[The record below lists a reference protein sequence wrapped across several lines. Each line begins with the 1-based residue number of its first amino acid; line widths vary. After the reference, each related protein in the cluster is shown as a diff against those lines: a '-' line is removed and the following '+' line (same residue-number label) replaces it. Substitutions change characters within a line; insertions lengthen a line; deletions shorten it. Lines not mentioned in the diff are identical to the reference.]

1 MKALRFCSFLLAL
14 LLFFPAF
21 VSAEA
26 DRLPGDLNGDGARD
40 AVDYLLLKA
49 GILARKKEIPGG
61 DLNGDGNVTAAD
73 YLLLKAHIL
82 GTFDLS
88 LKVRIPS
95 FDKTVFPALNGNTE
109 QSFFT
114 DLRSSELTEEKKEA
128 LSSLQTL
135 LTQTD
140 FGFVCYDFET
150 GHTISYRA
158 GVPFPTASVAKL
170 PYAKYLCTL
179 ADSGKLDFSE
189 TLVLQKSH
197 ITGGAGSLQ
206 YEPVGSAWSV
216 GELLR
221 KLIVESDN
229 TAYKLL
235 LSRFGLTGYRS
246 ALRSLGSTYSPSGN
260 GFGSF
265 SAGQIAALLYDV
277 ACYRGKNAS
286 FLRELGCHTDYRMQ
300 IPYALPGKT
309 VLHKYGALGEN
320 NPAYHDVAVVYG
332 SHPYLLVILT
342 GTDITSPDRDDPF
355 REIARLCDLLF
366 G

>member
-1 MKALRFCSFLLAL
+1 MKPLRFCSFLLAL

-21 VSAEA
+21 VSAQAEQ
-26 DRLPGDLNGDGARD
+26 LPGDLNGDGAHD
-40 AVDYLLLKA
+40 AV
-49 GILARKKEIPGG
+49 
-61 DLNGDGNVTAAD
+61 D

-82 GTFDLS
+82 GTYDLS
-88 LKVRIPS
+88 LKIRVPS
-95 FDKTVFPALNGNTE
+95 FAKTVFSALNGKTGK
-109 QSFFT
+109 SFFS
-114 DLRSSELTEEKKEA
+114 DLPPSELTEEKKEA
-128 LSSLQTL
+128 LSSLQVL

-150 GHTISYRA
+150 GHSLSCNA
-158 GVPFPTASVAKL
+158 GTLFPTASVAKL

-179 ADSGKLDFSE
+179 ADSGKIDFSE

-206 YEPVGSAWSV
+206 FEPVGSKWSV
-216 GELLR
+216 EDLLR

-246 ALRSLGSTYSPSGN
+246 YLRSLGSTYSPSGS

-286 FLRELGCHTDYRMQ
+286 FLRDLGCHTDYKMQ

-309 VLHKYGALGEN
+309 VLHKYGALGKN

-332 SHPYLLVILT
+332 SRPYLLVILT
-342 GTDITSPDRDDPF
+342 KTDIESPDRDDLF
-355 REIARLCDLLF
+355 WEITRLCDLLF